1 MKTKKNEK
9 GKKTNNQNVIQAEQ
23 LMHEQ
28 KSYSREDAYKTLEI
42 INGWIGNMDAK
53 ISFAIAFVGVLIG
66 YIFSNG
72 LPKAFGKVAN
82 VTKISEL
89 SGVEVL
95 AAVIVTLLYLIS
107 FASICC
113 LMVAVLARMKNTN
126 GTASIF
132 FFGTI
137 GKMELE
143 NYKYK
148 VNNITEK
155 GIIADLEE
163 QIHTNSRICTIKA
176 KWYNKGIMFLILTVF
191 LWFVCILNYKL
202 EKKGY
207 EKISVGIGVD
217 DGRALMVKAG
227 YSGSGIND
235 VVWMGDVVNTA
246 CHLAN
251 KAGRNGR
258 EKVVITEQIYDNM
271 NEGHKKLFSSYTDG
285 NNTRYECDLI
295 RKSMEGWYKENCK

>member
-1 MKTKKNEK
+1 M
-9 GKKTNNQNVIQAEQ
+9 
-23 LMHEQ
+23 
-28 KSYSREDAYKTLEI
+28 
-42 INGWIGNMDAK
+42 
-53 ISFAIAFVGVLIG
+53 
-66 YIFSNG
+66 
-72 LPKAFGKVAN
+72 
-82 VTKISEL
+82 
-89 SGVEVL
+89 EVL

-191 LWFVCILNYKL
+191 LWFVCMIFRM
-202 EKKGY
+202 
-207 EKISVGIGVD
+207 I
-217 DGRALMVKAG
+217 
-227 YSGSGIND
+227 
-235 VVWMGDVVNTA
+235 
-246 CHLAN
+246 
-251 KAGRNGR
+251 
-258 EKVVITEQIYDNM
+258 
-271 NEGHKKLFSSYTDG
+271 
-285 NNTRYECDLI
+285 
-295 RKSMEGWYKENCK
+295 